1 MDDIFYSV
9 EEVAIKIDVHPRSIR
24 RYLASGE
31 LSGIREGKK
40 WVIAQNELT
49 AFINDRNPSHR
60 QGGQGIKEDDLCVF
74 MDRGNHHPNCRI
86 RITTIVDV
94 KTEDPESLEPMIA
107 DLKTVMALKEH
118 AHCFESKLEYIFSA
132 KGKKMRFVIWG
143 APEIIAKIMSVF
155 GEHID
160 ACD

>member
-9 EEVAIKIDVHPRSIR
+9 EEVAIKLNVHPRSIR
-24 RYLASGE
+24 RYIASGE
-31 LSGIREGKK
+31 LNGIREGKK
-40 WVIAQNELT
+40 WAIRQNELT

-60 QGGQGIKEDDLCVF
+60 ERGQGIKEDDLCVF

-86 RITTIVDV
+86 RITTVVDV
-94 KTEDPESLEPMIA
+94 KTEDPESLDPLIV
-107 DLKTVMALKEH
+107 DLKAVMARNEH
-118 AHCFESKLEYIFSA
+118 AHCFESKFEYVFSP

-143 APEIIAKIMSVF
+143 SPEMIAQAMSVL
-155 GEHID
+155 GEHVD